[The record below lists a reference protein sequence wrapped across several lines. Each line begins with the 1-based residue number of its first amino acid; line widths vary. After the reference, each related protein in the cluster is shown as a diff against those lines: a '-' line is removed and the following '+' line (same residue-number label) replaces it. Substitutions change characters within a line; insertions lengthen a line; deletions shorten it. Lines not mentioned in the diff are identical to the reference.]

1 MNILLVIS
9 LVILGLCMFSIYRIY
24 KNASNQTIIDNDY
37 VIDIDQSINDFLRN
51 GGRDIRKTF
60 GFIIL
65 SIVSL
70 YKITTQ
76 SIKNNKFTQRI
87 FDKIQL

>member
-9 LVILGLCMFSIYRIY
+9 LIVLGLCIFGIYRIY
-24 KNASNQTIIDNDY
+24 QKASNHAMIDDDY
-37 VIDIDQSINDFLRN
+37 TIDIDHSIHDFLRN
-51 GGRDIRKTF
+51 GGRSVRKTF

-76 SIKNNKFTQRI
+76 SIKNNKLTQRI